1 MTSLEMKALADGL
14 VPVISR
20 AVKDARAEDLK
31 TIAALEMR
39 ILELETRPTVVGPQ
53 GERGLMGE
61 RGERGAPGEAGAHG
75 AQGERGL
82 QGEAGAPGSQG
93 ERGLPGE
100 RGPEGAPGPTGLM
113 GPAGP
118 AGADGTMGVQG
129 ERGQAGEKGEAA
141 DPKVLEG
148 LNAAI
153 KGLTDRIVTVEGK
166 TLLAH
171 RLESDV
177 KTAMARLGAFETRS
191 LADPDEIPA
200 ADVTAVFLELL
211 SAEMTCQP
219 GS

>member
-20 AVKDARAEDLK
+20 AVKDARAEDIK

-39 ILELETRPTVVGPQ
+39 ILELETRPGAVGPQ

-61 RGERGAPGEAGAHG
+61 RGVP
-75 AQGERGL
+75 
-82 QGEAGAPGSQG
+82 GEAGAPGSQG
-93 ERGLPGE
+93 ERGVPGE
-100 RGPEGAPGPTGLM
+100 RGLEGAQGPPGPM

-129 ERGQAGEKGEAA
+129 ERGQAGEKGQPA
-141 DPKVLEG
+141 DPAVLEG

-166 TLLAH
+166 TLLSH

-200 ADVTAVFLELL
+200 ADVTAIFLELL

>member
-20 AVKDARAEDLK
+20 AVKDARAEDVK

-39 ILELETRPTVVGPQ
+39 ILELETRPAVVGPQ
-53 GERGLMGE
+53 GERGLIGE
-61 RGERGAPGEAGAHG
+61 RGSEGPIGPLGPVGPQGERGAD
-75 AQGERGL
+75 
-82 QGEAGAPGSQG
+82 
-93 ERGLPGE
+93 
-100 RGPEGAPGPTGLM
+100 GLM
-113 GPAGP
+113 GPIGP
-118 AGADGTMGVQG
+118 IGERGADGSPGPVGPMGLQG
-129 ERGQAGEKGEAA
+129 DRGQAGEKGEPA
-141 DPKVLEG
+141 DPKVIEG

-153 KGLTDRIVTVEGK
+153 KGLADRIVTVEGK

-177 KTAMARLGAFETRS
+177 KTALGRLSAFETRT

-200 ADVTAVFLELL
+200 SDVTAVFLELL

>member
-20 AVKDARAEDLK
+20 AVKDARAEDVK

-53 GERGLMGE
+53 GERGLIGE
-61 RGERGAPGEAGAHG
+61 RGLPGEAGA
-75 AQGERGL
+75 Q
-82 QGEAGAPGSQG
+82 GSQG

-100 RGPEGAPGPTGLM
+100 RGPEGAPGPPGLM

-118 AGADGTMGVQG
+118 AGADGTVGSQG
-129 ERGQAGEKGEAA
+129 ERGQAGEKGQPA
-141 DPKVLEG
+141 DPAVLDH
-148 LNAAI
+148 LSATV
-153 KGLTDRIVTVEGK
+153 KGLTDRLVNVEGK
-166 TLLAH
+166 MLLAH
-171 RLESDV
+171 RLESGV
-177 KTAMARLGAFETRS
+177 KTAMDRLNAFETRT
-191 LADPDEIPA
+191 LPDPDEIPA
-200 ADVTAVFLELL
+200 SDVTAVFLELL